1 MQSAS
6 ISEARNTFSGLLQ
19 KVRLGETVLITDR
32 GKPVARIEPCGSAD
46 SDDRQ
51 VAALLARRGV
61 AAPPRASLDLRS
73 FLKAPRPRL
82 RPGVQASDAVSA
94 DRDEGR

>member
-6 ISEARNTFSGLLQ
+6 ITEARNAFSGLL
-19 KVRLGETVLITDR
+19 KRVRLGETVLITDR

-51 VAALLARRGV
+51 AAALLARRAV
-61 AAPPRASLDLRS
+61 VAPPQATLDVHG

-82 RPGVQASDAVSA
+82 RPGVRAGDAVSA
-94 DRDEGR
+94 DLDEDR